1 MIHPQ
6 PAEKSITASNNRAF
20 IEGNMNN
27 DTIINTAKLTK
38 YYGKQKGIEEVDLQV
53 KRGEVFGYL
62 GPNGAG
68 KTTTIRTL
76 LDFIRPT
83 GGTATVFNLDIR
95 QHSVEIHRRV
105 GYLNGELALY
115 NNMTGEDLLKYLG
128 NLRGGLDWKYVKEL
142 AARFQCDLPRR
153 IQGLSLGNKQKL
165 GLLQAFMHKPE
176 LLILDEPTNGLD
188 PLMQHEFYDLLTE
201 TKNEG
206 RTIFLSSHVLPEVEK
221 VCDRVGIIRQG
232 KLVAVETIEALKS
245 HSIRQLE
252 IHFARVVPK
261 EKFSNLPGV
270 RDIDIKNNVLTC
282 TVVGSLDALVKAS
295 AQFEV
300 VNIISHEPS
309 LEDIFMTYYN
319 EGKNNVK

>member
-1 MIHPQ
+1 
-6 PAEKSITASNNRAF
+6 
-20 IEGNMNN
+20 MNN
-27 DTIINTAKLTK
+27 NTVIDTAKLTK
-38 YYGKQKGIEEVDLQV
+38 YYGKQLGIEDVDLEV

-83 GGTATVFNLDIR
+83 SGSATVFGLDIR
-95 QHSVEIHRRV
+95 QSSVDIHRRV

-128 NLRGGLDWKYVKEL
+128 NLRGGLDWKYVREL
-142 AARFQCDLPRR
+142 AARFQCDLSRR

-201 TKNEG
+201 TKKEG
-206 RTIFLSSHVLPEVEK
+206 RTIFLSSHILPEVEK

-232 KLVAVETIEALKS
+232 KLVTVETIEALKS
-245 HSIRQLE
+245 HSVRQLE
-252 IHFARVVPK
+252 IHFARAIPK
-261 EKFSNLPGV
+261 EKFSNVPGI
-270 RDIDIKNNVLTC
+270 RDILVQDKLLTC
-282 TVVGSLDALVKAS
+282 NVVGSLDALVKAA

-300 VNIISHEPS
+300 INIISHEPS

>member
-1 MIHPQ
+1 
-6 PAEKSITASNNRAF
+6 
-20 IEGNMNN
+20 MNN
-27 DTIINTAKLTK
+27 NTVIDTAKLTK
-38 YYGKQKGIEEVDLQV
+38 YYGKQLGIEDVDLEV

-83 GGTATVFNLDIR
+83 SGSATVFGLDIR
-95 QHSVEIHRRV
+95 QSSVDIHRRV

-128 NLRGGLDWKYVKEL
+128 NLRGGLDWKYVREL
-142 AARFQCDLPRR
+142 AARFQCDLSRR

-201 TKNEG
+201 TKKEG
-206 RTIFLSSHVLPEVEK
+206 RTIFLSSHILPEVEK

-232 KLVAVETIEALKS
+232 KLVTVETIEALKS
-245 HSIRQLE
+245 HSVRQLE
-252 IHFARVVPK
+252 IHFARAIPT
-261 EKFSNLPGV
+261 EKFSNVPGI
-270 RDIDIKNNVLTC
+270 RDILVQDKLLTC
-282 TVVGSLDALVKAS
+282 NVVGSLDALVKAA

-300 VNIISHEPS
+300 INIISHEPS

>member
-1 MIHPQ
+1 MD
-6 PAEKSITASNNRAF
+6 
-20 IEGNMNN
+20 N
-27 DTIINTAKLTK
+27 DVIINTTKLTK
-38 YYGKQKGIEEVDLQV
+38 NYGAQLGIEEVYLEV

-83 GGTATVFNLDIR
+83 GGSATIFGLDVR
-95 QHSVEIHRRV
+95 QSSVAIHRRI

-115 NNMTGEDLLKYLG
+115 DDMTGEDLLKYLG
-128 NLRGGLDWKYVKEL
+128 NLRGGLDWQYVKEL
-142 AARFQCDLPRR
+142 ASRFQCDLSRR

-188 PLMQHEFYDLLTE
+188 PLMQHEFYDLLSE
-201 TKNEG
+201 MKKEG
-206 RTIFLSSHVLPEVEK
+206 RTIFLSSHILPEVEK

-232 KLVAVETIEALKS
+232 KLITVETIESLKS

-252 IHFARVVPK
+252 IHFAAPVPK
-261 EKFSNLPGV
+261 DKFTNIMGV
-270 RDIDIKNNVLTC
+270 RDIVVQDNLLTC
-282 TVVGSLDALVKAS
+282 TVVGSLDALVKA
-295 AQFEV
+295 AARFEV
-300 VNIISHEPS
+300 ANIISREPS

-319 EGKNNVK
+319 GGKNNAE

>member
-1 MIHPQ
+1 
-6 PAEKSITASNNRAF
+6 
-20 IEGNMNN
+20 MNN
-27 DTIINTAKLTK
+27 NTVIDTAKLTK
-38 YYGKQKGIEEVDLQV
+38 YYGKQLGIEDVDLEV

-83 GGTATVFNLDIR
+83 RGSATVFGLDIR
-95 QHSVEIHRRV
+95 QSSVDIHRRV

-128 NLRGGLDWKYVKEL
+128 NLRGGLDWKYVREL

-201 TKNEG
+201 TKKEG
-206 RTIFLSSHVLPEVEK
+206 RTIFISSHILPEVEK

-232 KLVAVETIEALKS
+232 KLVTVETIETLKS
-245 HSIRQLE
+245 HSVRQLE
-252 IHFARVVPK
+252 IHFARAIPI
-261 EKFSNLPGV
+261 EKFNNVPGI
-270 RDIDIKNNVLTC
+270 RDILVQDKLLTC
-282 TVVGSLDALVKAS
+282 NVVGSLDALVKAA

-300 VNIISHEPS
+300 INIISHEPS

>member
-1 MIHPQ
+1 
-6 PAEKSITASNNRAF
+6 
-20 IEGNMNN
+20 MNN
-27 DTIINTAKLTK
+27 NTVIDTAKLTK
-38 YYGKQKGIEEVDLQV
+38 YYGKQLGIEDVDLEV

-83 GGTATVFNLDIR
+83 RGSATVFGLDIR
-95 QHSVEIHRRV
+95 QSSVDIHRRV

-128 NLRGGLDWKYVKEL
+128 NLRGGLDWKYVREL

-153 IQGLSLGNKQKL
+153 IQGLSMGNKQKL

-201 TKNEG
+201 TKKEG
-206 RTIFLSSHVLPEVEK
+206 RTIFLSSHILPEVEK

-232 KLVAVETIEALKS
+232 KLVTVETIETLKS
-245 HSIRQLE
+245 HSVRQLE
-252 IHFARVVPK
+252 IHFARAIPK
-261 EKFSNLPGV
+261 EKFSNVPGI
-270 RDIDIKNNVLTC
+270 RDILVQDKLLTC
-282 TVVGSLDALVKAS
+282 NVVGSLDALVKAA

-300 VNIISHEPS
+300 INIISHEPS

>member
-1 MIHPQ
+1 
-6 PAEKSITASNNRAF
+6 
-20 IEGNMNN
+20 MNN
-27 DTIINTAKLTK
+27 ITVIDTVKLTK
-38 YYGKQKGIEEVDLQV
+38 YYGNQLGIEDVDLEV

-68 KTTTIRTL
+68 KTTTIRML

-83 GGTATVFNLDIR
+83 RGSATVFGLDIR
-95 QHSVEIHRRV
+95 QSSVDIHRRV

-128 NLRGGLDWKYVKEL
+128 NLRGSLDWKYVREL
-142 AARFQCDLPRR
+142 ATRFQCDLPRR
-153 IQGLSLGNKQKL
+153 IQGLSMGNKQKL

-201 TKNEG
+201 TKKEG
-206 RTIFLSSHVLPEVEK
+206 RTIFLSSHILPEVEK

-232 KLVAVETIEALKS
+232 KLVTVETIETLKS
-245 HSIRQLE
+245 HSVRQLE
-252 IHFARVVPK
+252 IHFARAIPK
-261 EKFSNLPGV
+261 EKFSNVQGI
-270 RDIDIKNNVLTC
+270 RDILVQDKLLTC
-282 TVVGSLDALVKAS
+282 NVVGSLDALVKAA

-300 VNIISHEPS
+300 INIISHEPS

>member
-1 MIHPQ
+1 
-6 PAEKSITASNNRAF
+6 
-20 IEGNMNN
+20 MNN
-27 DTIINTAKLTK
+27 NTVIDTAKLTK
-38 YYGKQKGIEEVDLQV
+38 YYGKQLGIEDVDLEV

-83 GGTATVFNLDIR
+83 RGSATVFGLDIR
-95 QHSVEIHRRV
+95 QSSVDIHRRV

-128 NLRGGLDWKYVKEL
+128 NLRGGLDWKYVREL
-142 AARFQCDLPRR
+142 AARFQCDLSRR

-201 TKNEG
+201 TKKEG
-206 RTIFLSSHVLPEVEK
+206 RTIFLSSHILPEVEK

-232 KLVAVETIEALKS
+232 KLVTVETIETLKS
-245 HSIRQLE
+245 HSVRQLE
-252 IHFARVVPK
+252 IHFARAIPK
-261 EKFSNLPGV
+261 EKFSNVQGI
-270 RDIDIKNNVLTC
+270 RDILVQDKLLTC
-282 TVVGSLDALVKAS
+282 NVVGSLDALVKAA

-300 VNIISHEPS
+300 INIISHEPS

>member
-1 MIHPQ
+1 MDDN
-6 PAEKSITASNNRAF
+6 ELV
-20 IEGNMNN
+20 
-27 DTIINTAKLTK
+27 INTKKLTK
-38 YYGKQKGIEEVDLQV
+38 YYGKRLGIEDVNLEV

-68 KTTTIRTL
+68 KTTTIRTV

-83 GGTATVFNLDIR
+83 RGSGTIFGLDIR
-95 QHSVEIHRRV
+95 QSSVNIHRRV

-115 NNMTGEDLLKYLG
+115 NNMTGEDLLKYFG
-128 NLRGGLDWKYVKEL
+128 NLRNGLDWKYVKQL
-142 AARFQCDLPRR
+142 ATRFECDLTRR

-201 TKNEG
+201 TKKEG
-206 RTIFLSSHVLPEVEK
+206 RTTFLSSHILPEVEK

-232 KLVAVETIEALKS
+232 KLVTVETIETLKA
-245 HSIRQLE
+245 HAVQKME
-252 IHFARVVPK
+252 IHFAGLVPK
-261 EKFSNLPGV
+261 ETFKNITGV
-270 RDIDIKNNVLTC
+270 SDVVVQDKILTC
-282 TVVGSLDALVKAS
+282 NVVGSLDALVKAS

-300 VNIISHEPS
+300 MNIISHESS
-309 LEDIFMTYYN
+309 LEEIFMTYYN
-319 EGKNNVK
+319 KGKNNVK

>member
-1 MIHPQ
+1 
-6 PAEKSITASNNRAF
+6 
-20 IEGNMNN
+20 MNN
-27 DTIINTAKLTK
+27 NTVIDTAKLTK
-38 YYGKQKGIEEVDLQV
+38 YYGKQLGIEDVDLEV

-83 GGTATVFNLDIR
+83 SGSATVFGLDIR
-95 QHSVEIHRRV
+95 QSSVDIHRRV

-128 NLRGGLDWKYVKEL
+128 NLRGGLDWKYVREL
-142 AARFQCDLPRR
+142 AARFQCDLSRR
-153 IQGLSLGNKQKL
+153 IQGLSMGNKQKL

-201 TKNEG
+201 TKKEG
-206 RTIFLSSHVLPEVEK
+206 RTIFLSSHILPEVEK

-232 KLVAVETIEALKS
+232 KLVTVETIETLKS
-245 HSIRQLE
+245 HSVRQLE
-252 IHFARVVPK
+252 IHFARAIPK
-261 EKFSNLPGV
+261 EKFSNVQGI
-270 RDIDIKNNVLTC
+270 RDILVQDKLLTC
-282 TVVGSLDALVKAS
+282 NVVGSLDALVKAA

-300 VNIISHEPS
+300 INIISHEPS

>member
-1 MIHPQ
+1 
-6 PAEKSITASNNRAF
+6 
-20 IEGNMNN
+20 MNN
-27 DTIINTAKLTK
+27 NTVIDTAKLTK
-38 YYGKQKGIEEVDLQV
+38 YYGKQLGIEDVDLEV

-83 GGTATVFNLDIR
+83 SGSATVFGLDIR
-95 QHSVEIHRRV
+95 QSSVDIHRRV

-128 NLRGGLDWKYVKEL
+128 NLRGGLDWKYVREL

-153 IQGLSLGNKQKL
+153 IQGLSMGNKQKL

-201 TKNEG
+201 TKKEG
-206 RTIFLSSHVLPEVEK
+206 RTIFLSSHILPEVEK

-232 KLVAVETIEALKS
+232 KLVTVETIETLKS
-245 HSIRQLE
+245 HSVRQLE
-252 IHFARVVPK
+252 IHFARAIPK
-261 EKFSNLPGV
+261 EKFSNVQGI
-270 RDIDIKNNVLTC
+270 RDILVQDKLLTC
-282 TVVGSLDALVKAS
+282 NVVGSLDALVKAA

-300 VNIISHEPS
+300 INIISHEPS